1 MIFTLLSS
9 GHTWAFRDCEVE
21 VGGRFLAD
29 SPDGIYRGVPD
40 GFGIAYAPV
49 WLFEQAVLDGRL
61 QLVLL
66 DHLGPPLPIHV
77 IYSGQRLVSR
87 RASAFMNFVAEEVGR
102 LPLLN
107 EGALESIVTRSS
119 SRINP

>member
-1 MIFTLLSS
+1 M
-9 GHTWAFRDCEVE
+9 
-21 VGGRFLAD
+21 
-29 SPDGIYRGVPD
+29 
-40 GFGIAYAPV
+40 